1 MYKPRA
7 IGYSQHSP
15 CDYGDPVENRRGDSN
30 SRNRYQQSDMP
41 LPFEIN
47 SFVRHIATGT
57 KLIVI
62 KYGRK
67 QIECRKASDLI
78 SQWFY
83 PYELELWKEEI
94 IG

>member
-41 LPFEIN
+41 RSEERR
-47 SFVRHIATGT
+47 VGT
-57 KLIVI
+57 
-62 KYGRK
+62 
-67 QIECRKASDLI
+67 ECM
-78 SQWFY
+78 
-83 PYELELWKEEI
+83 
-94 IG
+94 